1 MTVSVAIAGASGYAG
16 GELVRLVA
24 AHPEMQLKTVT
35 ADTSA
40 GRNLSELHPHLR
52 ALPEMKLQETTAQV
66 LSGHD
71 LVFFAMPHGQ
81 SGALAES
88 VSAGLL
94 VDCGADHRLESEAA
108 WSQFYGGK
116 FFEPWAYGLPELVL
130 ANGSRQR
137 KNLAS
142 AKKLA
147 IPGCNATAVTLA
159 LAPGLASGIASPM
172 DVVASLVVG
181 TSGAG
186 RSSKPELSASEILG
200 SARAYSVA
208 GVHRHIPEIL
218 QNFKASNPAEA
229 SISFTPIL
237 APLSRGILATVTA
250 RVDPSVTLEQV
261 RQAWLDAYSG
271 EQFAEVL
278 PEGEFPVLS
287 EVIGSNCA
295 RIGIGLDRAAG
306 RLIAICAIDNLVK
319 GTAGAAIQ
327 SANIAL
333 GLPEGLGLSRIG
345 LAP

>member
-24 AHPEMQLKTVT
+24 AHPELELKTVT
-35 ADTSA
+35 ADKSA
-40 GRNLSELHPHLR
+40 GLSLSELHPHLR
-52 ALPEMKLQETTAQV
+52 ALPEMKFQETNAQV

-81 SGALAES
+81 SGALADS

-94 VDCGADHRLESEAA
+94 VDCGADHRLNSEQA
-108 WSQFYGGK
+108 WSEFYGGK

-137 KNLAS
+137 QNLAE
-142 AKKLA
+142 ARKLA

-159 LAPGLASGIASPM
+159 LAPGLASGIASPK
-172 DVVASLVVG
+172 DVVANLVVG

-200 SARAYSVA
+200 SARAYSVG

-218 QNFKASNPAEA
+218 QNFKASSPAGA
-229 SISFTPIL
+229 SISFTPVI
-237 APLSRGILATVTA
+237 APFSRGILATVTA
-250 RVDPSVTLEQV
+250 KADSSIGLDQV
-261 RQAWLDAYSG
+261 RKAWLDAYSG
-271 EQFAEVL
+271 EEFIDVL

-295 RIGIGLDRAAG
+295 RIGVGIDRAAG
-306 RLIAICAIDNLVK
+306 RVIAICAIDNLVK